1 MVLLVTNLE
10 NERFLSKRCNWI
22 ESFVTGVGIKVN
34 DDIGHYF
41 QTKKGLHQGDPIS
54 PILFNIAAEM
64 LALFI
69 KRAKDDVQIRGVI
82 PHLIDDG
89 LSILQYADD
98 TIIFLDHVLE
108 QAKT

>member
-54 PILFNIAAEM
+54 PILFSIVVDM
-64 LALFI
+64 LALLF
-69 KRAKDDVQIRGVI
+69 KRAKDEEQIMEGGHPVTWR
-82 PHLIDDG
+82 
-89 LSILQYADD
+89 
-98 TIIFLDHVLE
+98 
-108 QAKT
+108 